1 MLVRFSDDRYERLE
15 RDAGFMDGHSAAVVK
30 AYRKRMNFIRQALDE
45 RDIRG
50 MRSFHFEK
58 LQGAR
63 SHQHSIRLND
73 QWRLILQFEGEAP
86 NKTVVIVS
94 IEDYH

>member
-1 MLVRFSDDRYERLE
+1 MKVRFGEGRYEQLE
-15 RDAGFMDGHSAAVVK
+15 TDPRFTDGRPQAVVK
-30 AYRKRMNFIRQALDE
+30 AYRSRLNFIRQALDE
-45 RDIRG
+45 RDLRG
-50 MRSFHFEK
+50 MKSFHFEK

-63 SHQHSIRLND
+63 SHQHSLRLND
-73 QWRLILQFEGEAP
+73 QWRLIIEFEGEAP

>member
-1 MLVRFSDDRYERLE
+1 MEVEFREKTCDRLE
-15 RDAGFMDGHSAAVVK
+15 VDATYTAGFAANIVS
-30 AYRKRMNFIRQALDE
+30 AYRRRLQQIRAATDE
-45 RDIRG
+45 RDLYASAG
-50 MRSFHFEK
+50 MHFKK

-73 QWRLILQFEGEAP
+73 QWRLIIELVGKGIE
-86 NKTVVIVS
+86 KVVHVVC